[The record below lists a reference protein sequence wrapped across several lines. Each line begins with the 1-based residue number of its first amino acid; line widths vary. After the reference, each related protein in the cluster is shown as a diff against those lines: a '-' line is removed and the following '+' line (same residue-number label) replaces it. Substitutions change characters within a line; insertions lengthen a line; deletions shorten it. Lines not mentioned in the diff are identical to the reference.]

1 MIQKQP
7 PQVLY
12 KKGVFKNFAKFIGN
26 HLCCASFNFA
36 KLLRNFFTE
45 PLWEIAS
52 YESDSDFD
60 PDNFGEDIWDRVF
73 KNEPSKICERQPLEN
88 LKGYGL
94 HKAYHTPSNFLKA
107 VFHKFCLVHCS

>member
-12 KKGVFKNFAKFIGN
+12 KKGVFKNFAK
-26 HLCCASFNFA
+26 FNFA

-73 KNEPSKICERQPLEN
+73 KNEPSKICGRQALQN

-94 HKAYHTPSNFLKA
+94 HKAYHTPSNL
-107 VFHKFCLVHCS
+107 